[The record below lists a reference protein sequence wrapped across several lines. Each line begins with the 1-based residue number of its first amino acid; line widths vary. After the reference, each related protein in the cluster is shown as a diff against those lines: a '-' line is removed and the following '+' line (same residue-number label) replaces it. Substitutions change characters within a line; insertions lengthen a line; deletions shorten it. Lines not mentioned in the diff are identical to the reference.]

1 MEEFMNNVV
10 VEEKEEEDA
19 DDPSIL
25 EHIIPRIPNPSLD
38 PTQQV
43 DIIVYIMAHEV
54 NVTICVGNMP

>member
-1 MEEFMNNVV
+1 MNNVV

-19 DDPSIL
+19 DDPSIF

-54 NVTICVGNMP
+54 NVAICLS